1 MGNKPDTPLWIKV
14 YDIPLEAWN
23 VEGGIISSITSRI
36 GVPIIMDKTT
46 TCMCEKTVWE
56 GRGGGGRLLLKIYNG
71 ANENDGWQNV
81 GYRRG
86 GLNNFQQEEEEGIK
100 ADLSPILSIRIV
112 KEVNMQFV
120 PVKNREK
127 LIIMDETRKNENR
140 GNDKIHEGR
149 EMPSLIGGMVGTN
162 T

>member
-23 VEGGIISSITSRI
+23 VEGG
-36 GVPIIMDKTT
+36 
-46 TCMCEKTVWE
+46 
-56 GRGGGGRLLLKIYNG
+56 LLLKIYNG

-112 KEVNMQFV
+112 KEVNMQYV

-127 LIIMDETRKNENR
+127 SIIMDETRKNENR
-140 GNDKIHEGR
+140 GKYKIHEGR
-149 EMPSLIGGMVGTN
+149 EMPSSDGMLT
-162 T
+162 TLE